1 MDEDTKETRKGT
13 SPSAPKHAPL
23 VDGALAALRQ
33 VNAVL
38 QEAASR
44 VEGAARVL
52 LTGTDGRQRPRR

>member
-13 SPSAPKHAPL
+13 SPL
-23 VDGALAALRQ
+23 VDGAVAALRQ

-38 QEAASR
+38 QEAAGR

-52 LTGTDGRQRPRR
+52 LTGTDGRQRP